1 MATKAPAKPSTK
13 KPVTAKSESASA
25 STYAPTKAKTPA
37 KPAVTPAK
45 PAMATAK
52 PATVTTK
59 PATVTTK
66 PATVTTKPAT
76 VTTKPATGKATL
88 TDVAKVPSA
97 KASPAKAGSAK
108 STPAKPAATKA
119 GSAKKSSASTPSKA
133 LEVASKPGAEATP
146 TKAPEAAESDDD
158 DFEPTAVAPTIA
170 VDPNAEPSEEELLK
184 ATEIEET
191 DDEDDAVAPVAVKTS
206 ILAKGEKPTPAALKE
221 VVTQLIKVSKGKGV
235 VTYDQLNAVLPD
247 AVNDPEQ
254 LDLILEQLEAR
265 NIELVEDLG
274 ETEPEGFEAAG
285 NGDEEESGATQ
296 AFDAAQAIAAEE
308 EADIGEKID
317 DPVRMYLS
325 QMGEIPLLTREQE
338 IELARRIEIYR
349 DGFRRK
355 VMTMPEAIRRGIQ
368 WVEEQKEIKELQ
380 EKNAK
385 SHGSSPTRDDYLDR
399 AENHLGT
406 LYRIVEHVLPLA
418 EQANKITLDTPTERL
433 LRNRLFRAYR
443 MLEEMELD
451 AKTVI
456 TIKDEMLDL
465 RRRIL
470 RLRREIE
477 QAKKR
482 KNLPKEKQEEL
493 DRMAAQVGE
502 QIDRF
507 IDRCVAVSKRFRL
520 YEEAKQK
527 LSCGNLRL
535 VVSIA
540 KKYRN
545 RGLSFLDLIQEG
557 NAGLMKAVEKY
568 EYKRGYKFSTYA
580 TWWIRQG
587 ITRAIADQ
595 ARTIRIP
602 VHMIETMGKLRKIQK
617 DILQDTGREATIEE
631 VAERAGISVGEC
643 KRVIRVSKHPISL
656 DRPIGDSDD
665 CYFGDFLEDK
675 SVENPA
681 NISSNELLKEK
692 ITEVLDTL
700 TDREREIICLRY
712 GIGDGYTYTLEEVG
726 RRFNVTRERVR
737 QIEAKAIKKLQH
749 PIRSR
754 KLEGFID
761 TKTY

>member
-1 MATKAPAKPSTK
+1 MAKA
-13 KPVTAKSESASA
+13 
-25 STYAPTKAKTPA
+25 
-37 KPAVTPAK
+37 
-45 PAMATAK
+45 
-52 PATVTTK
+52 
-59 PATVTTK
+59 
-66 PATVTTKPAT
+66 
-76 VTTKPATGKATL
+76 
-88 TDVAKVPSA
+88 DSA
-97 KASPAKAGSAK
+97 K
-108 STPAKPAATKA
+108 
-119 GSAKKSSASTPSKA
+119 
-133 LEVASKPGAEATP
+133 GA
-146 TKAPEAAESDDD
+146 
-158 DFEPTAVAPTIA
+158 TAVA
-170 VDPNAEPSEEELLK
+170 AEGDSVPD
-184 ATEIEET
+184 I
-191 DDEDDAVAPVAVKTS
+191 
-206 ILAKGEKPTPAALKE
+206 KE
-221 VVTQLIKVSKGKGV
+221 VVDKLIKLAAGKTA
-235 VTYDQLNAVLPD
+235 VTYDQLNAILPD
-247 AVNDPEQ
+247 AAADPEQ
-254 LDLILEQLEAR
+254 LDQILEHLEKR
-265 NIELVEDLG
+265 NLELVE
-274 ETEPEGFEAAG
+274 EIPAEGAAADG
-285 NGDEEESGATQ
+285 PTVDAPAPPADQTEEEQPSVYEGVNPLASEDEY
-296 AFDAAQAIAAEE
+296 A
-308 EADIGEKID
+308 EKID

-325 QMGEIPLLTREQE
+325 QMGEIPLLTRDQE

-355 VMTMPEAIRRGIQ
+355 VMTMPEAIRRGIA

-385 SHGSSPTRDDYLDR
+385 SHGSSPSRDDYLDR
-399 AENHLGT
+399 AESHLRS
-406 LYRIVEHVLPLA
+406 L
-418 EQANKITLDTPTERL
+418 ERL
-433 LRNRLFRAYR
+433 MGHVEPLVEKQIDGHRGVRDRQLYRNRLNRAYQL
-443 MLEEMELD
+443 LEEMELD

-456 TIKDEMLDL
+456 GIKDEMLDV

-470 RLRREIE
+470 RLRREIQQNRRRKGVVAEKEE
-477 QAKKR
+477 QLRQIAM
-482 KNLPKEKQEEL
+482 QI
-493 DRMAAQVGE
+493 GE
-502 QIDRF
+502 PIDFFVHRYA
-507 IDRCVAVSKRFRL
+507 AVSRRFYL
-520 YEEAKQK
+520 YEDAKQR
-527 LSCGNLRL
+527 LSMGNLRL

-631 VAERAGISVGEC
+631 VAERASISVAEC
-643 KRVIRVSKHPISL
+643 KRIIKVSKHPISL

-681 NISSNELLKEK
+681 NISSNEMLKEK

>member
-1 MATKAPAKPSTK
+1 MAKQ
-13 KPVTAKSESASA
+13 TA
-25 STYAPTKAKTPA
+25 TPPAPT
-37 KPAVTPAK
+37 
-45 PAMATAK
+45 
-52 PATVTTK
+52 
-59 PATVTTK
+59 
-66 PATVTTKPAT
+66 
-76 VTTKPATGKATL
+76 
-88 TDVAKVPSA
+88 
-97 KASPAKAGSAK
+97 
-108 STPAKPAATKA
+108 
-119 GSAKKSSASTPSKA
+119 
-133 LEVASKPGAEATP
+133 
-146 TKAPEAAESDDD
+146 
-158 DFEPTAVAPTIA
+158 
-170 VDPNAEPSEEELLK
+170 
-184 ATEIEET
+184 
-191 DDEDDAVAPVAVKTS
+191 DEKDNRE
-206 ILAKGEKPTPAALKE
+206 KGEKGEKESQPTAAPAAGEAEQPLTLKD
-221 VVTQLIKVSKGKGV
+221 VVAHLVKQSKGKGV
-235 VTYDQLNAVLPD
+235 VTYDQLNALLPD

-254 LDLILEQLEAR
+254 LDQILEQLDAKG
-265 NIELVEDLG
+265 IELVEDTGG
-274 ETEPEGFEAAG
+274 EEREFAEDPG
-285 NGDEEESGATQ
+285 GATEEP
-296 AFDAAQAIAAEE
+296 ATSTFEGYSALNE
-308 EADIGEKID
+308 EAEVELGEKID

-325 QMGEIPLLTREQE
+325 QMGEIPLLTRDQE

-368 WVEEQKEIKELQ
+368 WVEEQKEIKEQQ

-385 SHGSSPTRDDYLDR
+385 SHGSSPSRDDYLDR
-399 AENHLGT
+399 AASHLGT
-406 LYRIVEHVLPLA
+406 LYKLVEHVSKLSEEVTINQA
-418 EQANKITLDTPTERL
+418 ASEEESQVRSEQL
-433 LRNRLFRAYR
+433 LRNRLTRAYR
-443 MLEEMELD
+443 LLEEMELD

-456 TIKDEMLDL
+456 QVKDEMLDA
-465 RRRIL
+465 RRRVL
-470 RLRREIE
+470 RMRREIE
-477 QAKKR
+477 QNKR
-482 KNLPKEKQEEL
+482 KKGMVKEKENEL
-493 DRMAAQVGE
+493 LGLAKQVGE
-502 QIDRF
+502 PIDRF
-507 IDRCVAVSKRFRL
+507 IERCVAVSKRFRL

-631 VAERAGISVGEC
+631 VAEKAAISVAEC

-675 SVENPA
+675 SAENPA

>member
-1 MATKAPAKPSTK
+1 MSIK
-13 KPVTAKSESASA
+13 
-25 STYAPTKAKTPA
+25 
-37 KPAVTPAK
+37 
-45 PAMATAK
+45 
-52 PATVTTK
+52 
-59 PATVTTK
+59 
-66 PATVTTKPAT
+66 
-76 VTTKPATGKATL
+76 
-88 TDVAKVPSA
+88 DVVV
-97 KASPAKAGSAK
+97 
-108 STPAKPAATKA
+108 
-119 GSAKKSSASTPSKA
+119 
-133 LEVASKPGAEATP
+133 L
-146 TKAPEAAESDDD
+146 
-158 DFEPTAVAPTIA
+158 
-170 VDPNAEPSEEELLK
+170 
-184 ATEIEET
+184 
-191 DDEDDAVAPVAVKTS
+191 
-206 ILAKGEKPTPAALKE
+206 LAKN
-221 VVTQLIKVSKGKGV
+221 SKGKGM
-235 VTYDQLNAVLPD
+235 VTYDQLNALLPD
-247 AVNDPEQ
+247 AMNDPEQ
-254 LDLILEQLEAR
+254 LDQILEQLDAR
-265 NIELVEDLG
+265 GIELVEEIGTDDTDFG
-274 ETEPEGFEAAG
+274 EEAGTTEGEEGAAPGTSRFEATPDAPE
-285 NGDEEESGATQ
+285 NDEVEL
-296 AFDAAQAIAAEE
+296 
-308 EADIGEKID
+308 GEKID

-368 WVEEQKEIKELQ
+368 WVEEQKEIKEQQ

-385 SHGSSPTRDDYLDR
+385 SHGSSPSRDDYLDR
-399 AENHLGT
+399 AANHLAT
-406 LYRIVEHVLPLA
+406 LNRLVSHISPMSEKVCGGDA
-418 EQANKITLDTPTERL
+418 EVRSEQL
-433 LRNRLFRAYR
+433 LRNRLTRAYR

-456 TIKDEMLDL
+456 QVKDEMLDA
-465 RRRIL
+465 RRRVL
-470 RLRREIE
+470 RVRREID
-477 QAKKR
+477 QNKR
-482 KNLPKEKQEEL
+482 KKGMVKEKEEEL
-493 DRMAAQVGE
+493 RKLSLQIGE
-502 QIDRF
+502 PIERF
-507 IDRCVAVSKRFRL
+507 LGRCVAVSKGFRL

-535 VVSIA
+535 VVSIG

-675 SVENPA
+675 SAENPA

-726 RRFNVTRERVR
+726 RRFNVTRERIR
-737 QIEAKAIKKLQH
+737 QIEAKSIKKLQH
-749 PIRSR
+749 PLRSR

-761 TKTY
+761 TKAH

>member
-1 MATKAPAKPSTK
+1 MTVGDIVAVLVKQAKK
-13 KPVTAKSESASA
+13 
-25 STYAPTKAKTPA
+25 
-37 KPAVTPAK
+37 
-45 PAMATAK
+45 
-52 PATVTTK
+52 
-59 PATVTTK
+59 
-66 PATVTTKPAT
+66 
-76 VTTKPATGKATL
+76 GKA
-88 TDVAKVPSA
+88 
-97 KASPAKAGSAK
+97 
-108 STPAKPAATKA
+108 
-119 GSAKKSSASTPSKA
+119 
-133 LEVASKPGAEATP
+133 
-146 TKAPEAAESDDD
+146 
-158 DFEPTAVAPTIA
+158 
-170 VDPNAEPSEEELLK
+170 
-184 ATEIEET
+184 
-191 DDEDDAVAPVAVKTS
+191 
-206 ILAKGEKPTPAALKE
+206 
-221 VVTQLIKVSKGKGV
+221 
-235 VTYDQLNAVLPD
+235 TYDQLNAIQEE
-247 AVNDPEQ
+247 AVNDPAK
-254 LDLILEQLEAR
+254 LDQILEELEKR
-265 NIELVEDLG
+265 GVELVEDTSEGDAG
-274 ETEPEGFEAAG
+274 EEG
-285 NGDEEESGATQ
+285 GDEEPQTGAFESYQ
-296 AFDAAQAIAAEE
+296 APEENEAE
-308 EADIGEKID
+308 IGEKID

-325 QMGEIPLLTREQE
+325 QMGEIPLLNRDQE

-355 VMTMPEAIRRGIQ
+355 VMTTLDAVRRGIQ
-368 WVEEQKEIKELQ
+368 WVEEQKEIWEQQ

-385 SHGSSPTRDDYLDR
+385 SHGSSPARDERIDR
-399 AENHLGT
+399 AANHLNT
-406 LYRIVEHVLPLA
+406 LHRVTTHAQALSDGVLLKDASRENSEQVRVERV
-418 EQANKITLDTPTERL
+418 
-433 LRNRLFRAYR
+433 LRNRLTRAYR
-443 MLEEMELD
+443 LLEEMELD

-456 TIKDEMLDL
+456 TVKDDMLDM
-465 RRRIL
+465 RRRLL
-470 RLRREIE
+470 RLKREIE
-477 QAKKR
+477 QNKR
-482 KNLPKEKQEEL
+482 RKSQAKEKEGEL
-493 DRMAAQVGE
+493 VQIEKTIGE
-502 QIDRF
+502 PIERF
-507 IDRCVAVSKRFRL
+507 IERCTAVSRRFRL

-617 DILQDTGREATIEE
+617 DILQDTGREPTIEE
-631 VAERAGISVGEC
+631 VAERAGISVTEC

-675 SVENPA
+675 SAENPA

>member
-1 MATKAPAKPSTK
+1 MAKNA
-13 KPVTAKSESASA
+13 
-25 STYAPTKAKTPA
+25 
-37 KPAVTPAK
+37 
-45 PAMATAK
+45 
-52 PATVTTK
+52 
-59 PATVTTK
+59 
-66 PATVTTKPAT
+66 
-76 VTTKPATGKATL
+76 
-88 TDVAKVPSA
+88 
-97 KASPAKAGSAK
+97 
-108 STPAKPAATKA
+108 
-119 GSAKKSSASTPSKA
+119 
-133 LEVASKPGAEATP
+133 
-146 TKAPEAAESDDD
+146 
-158 DFEPTAVAPTIA
+158 AVADADVKSDGEVLTIA
-170 VDPNAEPSEEELLK
+170 D
-184 ATEIEET
+184 
-191 DDEDDAVAPVAVKTS
+191 
-206 ILAKGEKPTPAALKE
+206 
-221 VVTQLIKVSKGKGV
+221 VVTQLVKVAKGKGM
-235 VTYDQLNAVLPD
+235 VTYDHLNAILPD
-247 AVNDPEQ
+247 AASDPEQ
-254 LDLILEQLEAR
+254 LEQILELLEAR
-265 NIELVEDLG
+265 NIELVEEISEDSVPDLG
-274 ETEPEGFEAAG
+274 VDDPDEDGPSIYEDVNPLAT
-285 NGDEEESGATQ
+285 EEEFA
-296 AFDAAQAIAAEE
+296 
-308 EADIGEKID
+308 EKID

-325 QMGEIPLLTREQE
+325 QMGEIPLLTRDQE

-355 VMTMPEAIRRGIQ
+355 VMSMPEAIRRGIA

-385 SHGSSPTRDDYLDR
+385 SHGSSPSRDDYLDR
-399 AENHLGT
+399 ADSHLRS
-406 LYRIVEHVLPLA
+406 LYALVEHVAGLSLKLIDGSA
-418 EQANKITLDTPTERL
+418 TMRECQLY
-433 LRNRLFRAYR
+433 RNRLNRAVR
-443 MLEEMELD
+443 LLEEMELD

-456 TIKDEMLDL
+456 EVKDDMLDV

-470 RLRREIE
+470 RLRREMS
-477 QAKKR
+477 QAKR
-482 KNLPKEKQEEL
+482 RGGGEEKEDQL
-493 DRMAAQVGE
+493 DQIAGHVGE
-502 QIDRF
+502 SLDHFVERYS
-507 IDRCVAVSKRFRL
+507 AVSRRFYL
-520 YEEAKQK
+520 YEDAKQR
-527 LSCGNLRL
+527 LSMGNLRL

-631 VAERAGISVGEC
+631 VAQRANISVTEC
-643 KRVIRVSKHPISL
+643 KRIIKVSKHPISL

-681 NISSNELLKEK
+681 NISSNEMLKEK
-692 ITEVLDTL
+692 ITEVLDSL

>member
-1 MATKAPAKPSTK
+1 MAKTAPPPAPAPT
-13 KPVTAKSESASA
+13 E
-25 STYAPTKAKTPA
+25 AP
-37 KPAVTPAK
+37 
-45 PAMATAK
+45 
-52 PATVTTK
+52 
-59 PATVTTK
+59 
-66 PATVTTKPAT
+66 
-76 VTTKPATGKATL
+76 
-88 TDVAKVPSA
+88 
-97 KASPAKAGSAK
+97 
-108 STPAKPAATKA
+108 
-119 GSAKKSSASTPSKA
+119 
-133 LEVASKPGAEATP
+133 
-146 TKAPEAAESDDD
+146 AESD
-158 DFEPTAVAPTIA
+158 APPAGAAQPAMTVGDI
-170 VDPNAEPSEEELLK
+170 
-184 ATEIEET
+184 
-191 DDEDDAVAPVAVKTS
+191 VAVLVKQ
-206 ILAKGEKPTPAALKE
+206 AK
-221 VVTQLIKVSKGKGV
+221 KGK
-235 VTYDQLNAVLPD
+235 VTYDQLNAIQEE
-247 AVNDPEQ
+247 AVNDPHK
-254 LDLILEQLEAR
+254 LDAILEELEKR
-265 NIELVEDLG
+265 GLELVED
-274 ETEPEGFEAAG
+274 TSDEGG
-285 NGDEEESGATQ
+285 ESGEEGGEEGGTSAFESYQ
-296 AFDAAQAIAAEE
+296 APEENEAE
-308 EADIGEKID
+308 IGEKID

-325 QMGEIPLLTREQE
+325 QMGEIPLLNRDQE

-355 VMTMPEAIRRGIQ
+355 VMTTLDAVRRGIQ
-368 WVEEQKEIKELQ
+368 WVEEQKEIWEQQ

-385 SHGSSPTRDDYLDR
+385 SHGSSPARDERIDR
-399 AENHLGT
+399 AANHLNT
-406 LYRIVEHVLPLA
+406 LHRVTTHAQALSDGVLLKDATRENA
-418 EQANKITLDTPTERL
+418 EQIRIERV
-433 LRNRLFRAYR
+433 LRNRLTRAYR
-443 MLEEMELD
+443 LLEEMELD

-456 TIKDEMLDL
+456 TVKDDMLDM
-465 RRRIL
+465 RRRLL
-470 RLRREIE
+470 RLKREIE
-477 QAKKR
+477 QNKR
-482 KNLPKEKQEEL
+482 RKSQAKEKEGEL
-493 DRMAAQVGE
+493 SQIEKTIGE
-502 QIDRF
+502 PIDRF
-507 IDRCVAVSKRFRL
+507 IERCTAVSRRFRL

-617 DILQDTGREATIEE
+617 DILQDTGREPTIEE
-631 VAERAGISVGEC
+631 VAERAGISVTEC

-675 SVENPA
+675 SAENPA

>member
-1 MATKAPAKPSTK
+1 M
-13 KPVTAKSESASA
+13 
-25 STYAPTKAKTPA
+25 AKTTV
-37 KPAVTPAK
+37 KPP
-45 PAMATAK
+45 PQ
-52 PATVTTK
+52 
-59 PATVTTK
+59 
-66 PATVTTKPAT
+66 
-76 VTTKPATGKATL
+76 
-88 TDVAKVPSA
+88 TD
-97 KASPAKAGSAK
+97 G
-108 STPAKPAATKA
+108 PAAEAEGPPAAAPQAAMSVGDIVAVLVKQ
-119 GSAKKSSASTPSKA
+119 AKK
-133 LEVASKPGAEATP
+133 
-146 TKAPEAAESDDD
+146 
-158 DFEPTAVAPTIA
+158 
-170 VDPNAEPSEEELLK
+170 
-184 ATEIEET
+184 
-191 DDEDDAVAPVAVKTS
+191 
-206 ILAKGEKPTPAALKE
+206 
-221 VVTQLIKVSKGKGV
+221 GK
-235 VTYDQLNAVLPD
+235 VTYDQLNAIQEE
-247 AVNDPEQ
+247 AVNDPAK
-254 LDLILEQLEAR
+254 LDLILEELEKR
-265 NIELVEDLG
+265 GLELVEDTSDDGGG
-274 ETEPEGFEAAG
+274 EGGEDGGEEGGSGSAFESYQAP
-285 NGDEEESGATQ
+285 EESE
-296 AFDAAQAIAAEE
+296 AE
-308 EADIGEKID
+308 IGEKID

-325 QMGEIPLLTREQE
+325 QMGEIPLLNRDQE

-355 VMTMPEAIRRGIQ
+355 VMTTLDAVRRGIQ
-368 WVEEQKEIKELQ
+368 WVEEQKEIWEQQ

-385 SHGSSPTRDDYLDR
+385 SHGSSPARDERIDR
-399 AENHLGT
+399 AANHLNT
-406 LYRIVEHVLPLA
+406 LHRVTTHAQALSDGVLLKDESRPVGEQVRI
-418 EQANKITLDTPTERL
+418 ERV
-433 LRNRLFRAYR
+433 LRNRLTRGYR
-443 MLEEMELD
+443 LLEEMELD

-456 TIKDEMLDL
+456 TVKDDMLDM
-465 RRRIL
+465 RRRLL
-470 RLRREIE
+470 RLKREIE
-477 QAKKR
+477 QNKR
-482 KNLPKEKQEEL
+482 RKSQAKEKEQELTQIEKTI
-493 DRMAAQVGE
+493 GE
-502 QIDRF
+502 PIERF
-507 IDRCVAVSKRFRL
+507 IERCTAVSRRFRL

-617 DILQDTGREATIEE
+617 DILQDTGREPTIEE
-631 VAERAGISVGEC
+631 VAERAGISVTEC

-675 SVENPA
+675 SAANPA

>member
-1 MATKAPAKPSTK
+1 M
-13 KPVTAKSESASA
+13 
-25 STYAPTKAKTPA
+25 
-37 KPAVTPAK
+37 
-45 PAMATAK
+45 
-52 PATVTTK
+52 
-59 PATVTTK
+59 
-66 PATVTTKPAT
+66 
-76 VTTKPATGKATL
+76 
-88 TDVAKVPSA
+88 A
-97 KASPAKAGSAK
+97 KASAPASNA
-108 STPAKPAATKA
+108 PAAPA
-119 GSAKKSSASTPSKA
+119 EGA
-133 LEVASKPGAEATP
+133 AEAP
-146 TKAPEAAESDDD
+146 PSIKDV
-158 DFEPTAVAPTIA
+158 VA
-170 VDPNAEPSEEELLK
+170 LL
-184 ATEIEET
+184 
-191 DDEDDAVAPVAVKTS
+191 VKN
-206 ILAKGEKPTPAALKE
+206 
-221 VVTQLIKVSKGKGV
+221 SKGKGV
-235 VTYDQLNAVLPD
+235 VTYDQLNALLPD
-247 AVNDPEQ
+247 AMNDPEQ
-254 LDLILEQLEAR
+254 LDQILEQLDAKGV
-265 NIELVEDLG
+265 ELVEDG
-274 ETEPEGFEAAG
+274 SADFEAEDAG
-285 NGDEEESGATQ
+285 GESGE
-296 AFDAAQAIAAEE
+296 DAAPGGTGRYEAATEGAEAEE
-308 EADIGEKID
+308 VELGEKID

-325 QMGEIPLLTREQE
+325 QMGEIPLLTRDQE

-368 WVEEQKEIKELQ
+368 WVEEQKEIKEQQ

-385 SHGSSPTRDDYLDR
+385 SHGSSPSRDDYLDR
-399 AENHLGT
+399 ASNHLSSLT
-406 LYRIVEHVLPLA
+406 NLVVHVHPLIEKIAGPEA
-418 EQANKITLDTPTERL
+418 EVRGEQL
-433 LRNRLFRAYR
+433 LRNRLTRAYR
-443 MLEEMELD
+443 LLEEMELD

-456 TIKDEMLDL
+456 QVKDEMLDM
-465 RRRIL
+465 RRRVL
-470 RLRREIE
+470 RLRREID
-477 QAKKR
+477 QNKR
-482 KNLPKEKQEEL
+482 KKSMVKEKDQEL
-493 DRMAAQVGE
+493 KNLSVQIGE
-502 QIDRF
+502 PIERF
-507 IDRCVAVSKRFRL
+507 LERCIAVSKRFRL
-520 YEEAKQK
+520 YEEAKQR

-675 SVENPA
+675 SAENPA

-726 RRFNVTRERVR
+726 RRFNVTRERIR
-737 QIEAKAIKKLQH
+737 QIEAKSIKKLQH
-749 PIRSR
+749 PLRSR

-761 TKTY
+761 TKAH

>member
-1 MATKAPAKPSTK
+1 M
-13 KPVTAKSESASA
+13 
-25 STYAPTKAKTPA
+25 
-37 KPAVTPAK
+37 
-45 PAMATAK
+45 
-52 PATVTTK
+52 
-59 PATVTTK
+59 
-66 PATVTTKPAT
+66 
-76 VTTKPATGKATL
+76 
-88 TDVAKVPSA
+88 
-97 KASPAKAGSAK
+97 AK
-108 STPAKPAATKA
+108 STSPVKSALPAAPAPAA
-119 GSAKKSSASTPSKA
+119 G
-133 LEVASKPGAEATP
+133 
-146 TKAPEAAESDDD
+146 
-158 DFEPTAVAPTIA
+158 
-170 VDPNAEPSEEELLK
+170 
-184 ATEIEET
+184 
-191 DDEDDAVAPVAVKTS
+191 APVAGAPEPLSLKDVVATLVKN
-206 ILAKGEKPTPAALKE
+206 
-221 VVTQLIKVSKGKGV
+221 SKGKGM
-235 VTYDQLNAVLPD
+235 VTYDQLNALLPN
-247 AVNDPEQ
+247 AMNDPEQ
-254 LDLILEQLEAR
+254 LDQVLEQLDSKGV
-265 NIELVEDLG
+265 ELVEEIGAAESEFG
-274 ETEPEGFEAAG
+274 EDPGGNTEGDESRAAGTGRYEAAEQATE
-285 NGDEEESGATQ
+285 GDE
-296 AFDAAQAIAAEE
+296 AEL
-308 EADIGEKID
+308 GEKID

-325 QMGEIPLLTREQE
+325 QMGEIPLLTRDQE

-355 VMTMPEAIRRGIQ
+355 VMTLPEAIRRGIG
-368 WVEEQKEIKELQ
+368 WVEEQKEIKEQQ

-385 SHGSSPTRDDYLDR
+385 SHGSSPSRDDYLDR
-399 AENHLGT
+399 AANHLNT
-406 LYRIVEHVLPLA
+406 LNRVVLHSAPLS
-418 EQANKITLDTPTERL
+418 EQVCNGEVSVRHEQL
-433 LRNRLFRAYR
+433 LRNRLTRAYR
-443 MLEEMELD
+443 LLEEMELD

-456 TIKDEMLDL
+456 QVKDEMLDM
-465 RRRIL
+465 RRKVL

-477 QAKKR
+477 QNKR
-482 KNLPKEKQEEL
+482 KKSLVKEKEQEL
-493 DRMAAQVGE
+493 IDLALSIGE
-502 QIDRF
+502 PIERF
-507 IDRCVAVSKRFRL
+507 LERCVAVSKRFRL

-580 TWWIRQG
+580 TWWIRLG

-617 DILQDTGREATIEE
+617 DILQDTGREATLEE

-675 SVENPA
+675 SAENPA

-726 RRFNVTRERVR
+726 RRFNVTRERIR
-737 QIEAKAIKKLQH
+737 QIEAKSIKKLQH
-749 PIRSR
+749 PLRSR

-761 TKTY
+761 TKAH

>member
-1 MATKAPAKPSTK
+1 MAKP
-13 KPVTAKSESASA
+13 
-25 STYAPTKAKTPA
+25 
-37 KPAVTPAK
+37 
-45 PAMATAK
+45 
-52 PATVTTK
+52 
-59 PATVTTK
+59 
-66 PATVTTKPAT
+66 
-76 VTTKPATGKATL
+76 
-88 TDVAKVPSA
+88 
-97 KASPAKAGSAK
+97 
-108 STPAKPAATKA
+108 PAA
-119 GSAKKSSASTPSKA
+119 P
-133 LEVASKPGAEATP
+133 PP
-146 TKAPEAAESDDD
+146 Q
-158 DFEPTAVAPTIA
+158 TAV
-170 VDPNAEPSEEELLK
+170 
-184 ATEIEET
+184 
-191 DDEDDAVAPVAVKTS
+191 EDKEAQ
-206 ILAKGEKPTPAALKE
+206 PTPAPEGAPEQPLTIKD
-221 VVTQLIKVSKGKGV
+221 VVATLAKQAKKGV
-235 VTYDQLNAVLPD
+235 VTYDQLNGLLPD

-254 LDLILEQLEAR
+254 LDQILEQLEAKG
-265 NIELVEDLG
+265 IELVED
-274 ETEPEGFEAAG
+274 AG
-285 NGDEEESGATQ
+285 GDDREFAEDPGGATEEPSTSSFEGYS
-296 AFDAAQAIAAEE
+296 ALNE
-308 EADIGEKID
+308 EAEVELGEKID

-325 QMGEIPLLTREQE
+325 QMGEIPLLTRDQE

-368 WVEEQKEIKELQ
+368 WVEEQKEIKEQQ

-385 SHGSSPTRDDYLDR
+385 SHGSSPSRDDYLDR
-399 AENHLGT
+399 AASHLAT
-406 LYRIVEHVLPLA
+406 LYKLVSHVSTLSDQVTA
-418 EQANKITLDTPTERL
+418 EQVSEDEQVRSEQL
-433 LRNRLFRAYR
+433 LRNRLTRAYR
-443 MLEEMELD
+443 LLEEMELD

-456 TIKDEMLDL
+456 QVKDEMLDM
-465 RRRIL
+465 RRRVL
-470 RLRREIE
+470 RMRREIE
-477 QAKKR
+477 QNKR
-482 KNLPKEKQEEL
+482 KKGMVKEKEVEL
-493 DRMAAQVGE
+493 TTLAKQVGE
-502 QIDRF
+502 PIDRF

-631 VAERAGISVGEC
+631 VAEKAAISVAEC

-675 SVENPA
+675 SAENPA

>member
-1 MATKAPAKPSTK
+1 MAKTAPPPAPAQT
-13 KPVTAKSESASA
+13 E
-25 STYAPTKAKTPA
+25 AP
-37 KPAVTPAK
+37 
-45 PAMATAK
+45 
-52 PATVTTK
+52 
-59 PATVTTK
+59 
-66 PATVTTKPAT
+66 
-76 VTTKPATGKATL
+76 
-88 TDVAKVPSA
+88 
-97 KASPAKAGSAK
+97 
-108 STPAKPAATKA
+108 
-119 GSAKKSSASTPSKA
+119 
-133 LEVASKPGAEATP
+133 
-146 TKAPEAAESDDD
+146 AESDAP
-158 DFEPTAVAPTIA
+158 PTGAPQPVMAVSDI
-170 VDPNAEPSEEELLK
+170 
-184 ATEIEET
+184 
-191 DDEDDAVAPVAVKTS
+191 VAVLVKQ
-206 ILAKGEKPTPAALKE
+206 AK
-221 VVTQLIKVSKGKGV
+221 KGK
-235 VTYDQLNAVLPD
+235 VTYDQLNAIQEE
-247 AVNDPEQ
+247 AVNDPAK
-254 LDLILEQLEAR
+254 LDSILEELEKR
-265 NIELVEDLG
+265 GLELVED
-274 ETEPEGFEAAG
+274 TS
-285 NGDEEESGATQ
+285 EESGGEGGEDGGEEGGTSAFESYQ
-296 AFDAAQAIAAEE
+296 APEENEAE
-308 EADIGEKID
+308 IGEKID

-325 QMGEIPLLTREQE
+325 QMGEIPLLNRDQE

-355 VMTMPEAIRRGIQ
+355 VMTTLDAVRRGIQ
-368 WVEEQKEIKELQ
+368 WVEEQKEIWEQQ

-385 SHGSSPTRDDYLDR
+385 SHGSSPARDERIDR
-399 AENHLGT
+399 AANHLNT
-406 LYRIVEHVLPLA
+406 LHRVTTHAQALSDGVLLKDASRETA
-418 EQANKITLDTPTERL
+418 EQVRIERV
-433 LRNRLFRAYR
+433 LRNRLTRAYR
-443 MLEEMELD
+443 LLEEMELD

-456 TIKDEMLDL
+456 TVKDDMLDM
-465 RRRIL
+465 RRRLL
-470 RLRREIE
+470 RLKREVEQTKRRKS
-477 QAKKR
+477 QAKE
-482 KNLPKEKQEEL
+482 KEGEL
-493 DRMAAQVGE
+493 TQIEKTIGE
-502 QIDRF
+502 PIERF
-507 IDRCVAVSKRFRL
+507 IERCTAVSRRFRL

-595 ARTIRIP
+595 ARTLRIP

-617 DILQDTGREATIEE
+617 DILQDTGREPTIEE
-631 VAERAGISVGEC
+631 VAERAGISVTEC

-675 SVENPA
+675 SAENPA

>member
-1 MATKAPAKPSTK
+1 MSKTTDKTDS
-13 KPVTAKSESASA
+13 
-25 STYAPTKAKTPA
+25 KAKA
-37 KPAVTPAK
+37 ADKSKSAD
-45 PAMATAK
+45 
-52 PATVTTK
+52 
-59 PATVTTK
+59 
-66 PATVTTKPAT
+66 
-76 VTTKPATGKATL
+76 KA
-88 TDVAKVPSA
+88 
-97 KASPAKAGSAK
+97 
-108 STPAKPAATKA
+108 AKPAAD
-119 GSAKKSSASTPSKA
+119 AKGGAS
-133 LEVASKPGAEATP
+133 
-146 TKAPEAAESDDD
+146 
-158 DFEPTAVAPTIA
+158 APTGT
-170 VDPNAEPSEEELLK
+170 EPM
-184 ATEIEET
+184 
-191 DDEDDAVAPVAVKTS
+191 S
-206 ILAKGEKPTPAALKE
+206 IKDVVAALVKE
-221 VVTQLIKVSKGKGV
+221 SKGKGV
-235 VTYDQLNAVLPD
+235 VTYDQLNKLLPD

-254 LDLILEQLEAR
+254 LDQILEQLEGKGL
-265 NIELVEDLG
+265 ELVEEVGGDDG
-274 ETEPEGFEAAG
+274 DFEAEEGSNAE
-285 NGDEEESGATQ
+285 DEGASSRSFESMNASRE
-296 AFDAAQAIAAEE
+296 DEAE
-308 EADIGEKID
+308 IGEKID

-325 QMGEIPLLTREQE
+325 QMGEIPLLTRDQE

-349 DGFRRK
+349 DGFKRK
-355 VMTMPEAIRRGIQ
+355 VMTMTEAVRRGIQ
-368 WVEEQKEIKELQ
+368 WVEEQKEIKEQQ

-385 SHGSSPTRDDYLDR
+385 SHGSSPSRDDYLDR
-399 AENHLGT
+399 ATNHLAT
-406 LYRIVEHVLPLA
+406 LGKLVIHVQPLSEKVVSGA
-418 EQANKITLDTPTERL
+418 GDVRCEQI
-433 LRNRLFRAYR
+433 LRNRLTRAYR
-443 MLEEMELD
+443 LLEEMELD

-456 TIKDEMLDL
+456 QVKDDLLDL
-465 RRRIL
+465 RRRVL
-470 RLRREIE
+470 RLKREVEQGRRMKRPNRDKE
-477 QAKKR
+477 Q
-482 KNLPKEKQEEL
+482 EL
-493 DRMAAQVGE
+493 ILVATQIGE
-502 QIDRF
+502 PIDRF
-507 IDRCVAVSKRFRL
+507 LERCTAVSKRFRF

-631 VAERAGISVGEC
+631 VAERAGISVTEC

-675 SVENPA
+675 SAENPA

-692 ITEVLDTL
+692 ITEVLDSL

>member
-1 MATKAPAKPSTK
+1 MAKTAPTAPAPTEA
-13 KPVTAKSESASA
+13 PAESDA
-25 STYAPTKAKTPA
+25 
-37 KPAVTPAK
+37 
-45 PAMATAK
+45 
-52 PATVTTK
+52 
-59 PATVTTK
+59 
-66 PATVTTKPAT
+66 
-76 VTTKPATGKATL
+76 PATGGAQ
-88 TDVAKVPSA
+88 
-97 KASPAKAGSAK
+97 PAMSVGDIVGVLVKQ
-108 STPAKPAATKA
+108 
-119 GSAKKSSASTPSKA
+119 AKK
-133 LEVASKPGAEATP
+133 
-146 TKAPEAAESDDD
+146 
-158 DFEPTAVAPTIA
+158 
-170 VDPNAEPSEEELLK
+170 
-184 ATEIEET
+184 
-191 DDEDDAVAPVAVKTS
+191 
-206 ILAKGEKPTPAALKE
+206 
-221 VVTQLIKVSKGKGV
+221 GK
-235 VTYDQLNAVLPD
+235 VTYDQLNAIQEE
-247 AVNDPEQ
+247 AVNDPAK
-254 LDLILEQLEAR
+254 LDAILEELEKR
-265 NIELVEDLG
+265 GLELVED
-274 ETEPEGFEAAG
+274 TSD
-285 NGDEEESGATQ
+285 GDDGGGGGEESSEDSQGS
-296 AFDAAQAIAAEE
+296 AFESYSAPEENEAE
-308 EADIGEKID
+308 IGEKID

-325 QMGEIPLLTREQE
+325 QMGEIPLLNRDQE

-355 VMTMPEAIRRGIQ
+355 VMTTLDAVRRGIQ
-368 WVEEQKEIKELQ
+368 WVEEQKEIWEQQ

-385 SHGSSPTRDDYLDR
+385 SHGSSPARDERIDR
-399 AENHLGT
+399 AANHLNT
-406 LYRIVEHVLPLA
+406 LHRVTTHAQALSDGVLMKDASRQPA
-418 EQANKITLDTPTERL
+418 EQIRIERV
-433 LRNRLFRAYR
+433 LRNRLTRAYR
-443 MLEEMELD
+443 LLEEMELD

-456 TIKDEMLDL
+456 TVKDDMLDM
-465 RRRIL
+465 RRRLL
-470 RLRREIE
+470 RLKREIE
-477 QAKKR
+477 QNKR
-482 KNLPKEKQEEL
+482 RKSQAKEKENEL
-493 DRMAAQVGE
+493 GE
-502 QIDRF
+502 LEKTIGEPIDRF
-507 IDRCVAVSKRFRL
+507 IERCTAVSRRFRL

-617 DILQDTGREATIEE
+617 DILQDTGREPTIEE
-631 VAERAGISVGEC
+631 VAERAGISVTEC

-675 SVENPA
+675 SAENPA

>member
-1 MATKAPAKPSTK
+1 MAKTAPPPAPAPT
-13 KPVTAKSESASA
+13 E
-25 STYAPTKAKTPA
+25 AP
-37 KPAVTPAK
+37 
-45 PAMATAK
+45 
-52 PATVTTK
+52 
-59 PATVTTK
+59 
-66 PATVTTKPAT
+66 
-76 VTTKPATGKATL
+76 
-88 TDVAKVPSA
+88 
-97 KASPAKAGSAK
+97 
-108 STPAKPAATKA
+108 
-119 GSAKKSSASTPSKA
+119 
-133 LEVASKPGAEATP
+133 
-146 TKAPEAAESDDD
+146 AESDA
-158 DFEPTAVAPTIA
+158 PPAGAAQPVMAVADI
-170 VDPNAEPSEEELLK
+170 
-184 ATEIEET
+184 
-191 DDEDDAVAPVAVKTS
+191 VAVLVKQ
-206 ILAKGEKPTPAALKE
+206 AK
-221 VVTQLIKVSKGKGV
+221 KGK
-235 VTYDQLNAVLPD
+235 VTYDQLNAIQEE
-247 AVNDPEQ
+247 AVNDPHK
-254 LDLILEQLEAR
+254 LDAILEELEKR
-265 NIELVEDLG
+265 GLELVEDTSEDGG
-274 ETEPEGFEAAG
+274 EGGEEGGEEGGTSAFESYQAPEENEA
-285 NGDEEESGATQ
+285 E
-296 AFDAAQAIAAEE
+296 
-308 EADIGEKID
+308 IGEKID

-325 QMGEIPLLTREQE
+325 QMGEIPLLNRDQE

-355 VMTMPEAIRRGIQ
+355 VMTTLDAVRRGIQ
-368 WVEEQKEIKELQ
+368 WVEEQKEIWEQQ

-385 SHGSSPTRDDYLDR
+385 SHGSSPARDERIDR
-399 AENHLGT
+399 AANHLNT
-406 LYRIVEHVLPLA
+406 LHRVTTHAQALSDGVLLKDASRENSEQVRVERV
-418 EQANKITLDTPTERL
+418 
-433 LRNRLFRAYR
+433 LRNRLTRAYR
-443 MLEEMELD
+443 LLEEMELD

-456 TIKDEMLDL
+456 TVKDDMLDM
-465 RRRIL
+465 RRRLL
-470 RLRREIE
+470 RLKREIE
-477 QAKKR
+477 QNKR
-482 KNLPKEKQEEL
+482 RKSQAKEKEGEL
-493 DRMAAQVGE
+493 VQIEKTIGE
-502 QIDRF
+502 PIERF
-507 IDRCVAVSKRFRL
+507 IERCTAVSRRFRL

-617 DILQDTGREATIEE
+617 DILQDTGREPTIEE
-631 VAERAGISVGEC
+631 VAERAGISVTEC

-675 SVENPA
+675 SAENPA